1 MPAVALNVI
10 EVAPGRIVTTD
21 GTLAAPEEELS
32 VTVAPGASAGAVN
45 ATRQV
50 DVPGG
55 VTETG
60 AQVKPFKLGCCWMV
74 TAVPFATAGTE
85 APAPSAAPALENWTT
100 EDAFVVVLDSVN
112 DTLAT
117 TPFEMGVALKPHST
131 QFEMPGTLLLQE
143 TDLFTAIA
151 TGPGPT
157 LTEEKSV
164 GE

>member
-1 MPAVALNVI
+1 
-10 EVAPGRIVTTD
+10 
-21 GTLAAPEEELS
+21 
-32 VTVAPGASAGAVN
+32 
-45 ATRQV
+45 
-50 DVPGG
+50 
-55 VTETG
+55 
-60 AQVKPFKLGCCWMV
+60 
-74 TAVPFATAGTE
+74 
-85 APAPSAAPALENWTT
+85 LENWTT
-100 EDAFVVVLDSVN
+100 EDAFVVALDSVN